1 MSTLVWSPP
10 GYRIGRRRDD
20 KSALI
25 VVFAAADRAL
35 RAALTVQISR
45 HLRARTSGALVVVE
59 QETDE
64 IVTVRELPLAAVPS
78 TTARDSLAPGSRA
91 TIASASGCR
100 DPMVSVQDI
109 SIK

>member
-25 VVFAAADRAL
+25 VAFAAADRAL

-64 IVTVRELPLAAVPS
+64 IVTVRR
-78 TTARDSLAPGSRA
+78 AR
-91 TIASASGCR
+91 ASASGGSKHDSAR
-100 DPMVSVQDI
+100 QLGSWVEGHHRLGKRLP
-109 SIK
+109 